1 MELRHLRYF
10 IVVAEE
16 LHFARA
22 AERLNISPSSLTEQ
36 IQTLEA
42 SLGGQLF
49 KRTNKAV
56 SLTGA
61 GQRFLDEARQTIQH
75 ADHAQL
81 VGKRA
86 IRGEIGKINLGF
98 TALSACSGLIQFS
111 LKKFRL
117 SHPHVEVSIN
127 RMNTMDQLQGLAEER
142 LDIGFFRAP
151 NRFSMGLTGFIVSSE
166 PFILAMPDDHPLV
179 NVRRITPQ
187 MLANE
192 KFVAPAVELEFASRG
207 YLDAVAEPGGFHPNI
222 VQRAPDIISV
232 LTLVASGVGLTLIPK
247 SLENLRIPG
256 LAYRPIKLETP
267 NILLAIH
274 RKNERSPAVKAFLN
288 QLRKAKSS
296 ATAAQT

>member
-10 IVVAEE
+10 VAVAEE

-36 IQTLEA
+36 IQMLEA
-42 SLGGQLF
+42 SLGGLLL
-49 KRTNKAV
+49 KRTNKSV

-86 IRGEIGKINLGF
+86 IRGEIGSINLGF
-98 TALSACSGLIQFS
+98 TALSACSGLIQSS

-117 SHPHVEVSIN
+117 SHPHVEFSIN

-142 LDIGFFRAP
+142 LDVGFFRAP
-151 NRFSMGLTGFIVSSE
+151 NRFSMGLTGFVVSSE
-166 PFILAMPDDHPLV
+166 PFVLALPDDHPLA
-179 NVRRITPQ
+179 NARRLTPS

-192 KFVAPAVELEFASRG
+192 KFVAPAVELEFTARG
-207 YLDAVAEPGGFHPNI
+207 YLDAVGKPGGFKPNI

-232 LTLVASGVGLTLIPK
+232 LTLVAAGVGLTLVPK
-247 SLENLRIPG
+247 SLENMRIPG
-256 LAYRPIKLETP
+256 LVYRPIKLETP
-267 NILLAIH
+267 NTLLAIH
-274 RKNERSPAVKAFLN
+274 RETERSPAVRAYLS

-296 ATAAQT
+296 TAAA